1 MTRWVVDTSPLI
13 FLAKLDRLDL
23 LRHGA
28 DEVLAPPAVIE
39 EVRTHTDYASR
50 KIDEAISVWLGVRAV
65 EDRGAL
71 AVLLGDLG
79 AGEAETVTLSRQVG
93 ADRVIMDDLDGRRFA
108 RRLGI
113 ATLGTLGLLLAA
125 RLRGELPSLRVEI
138 DRLRAGGFRMSE
150 ELVEAVLR
158 NAGEAS

>member
-23 LRHGA
+23 LRNGA

-39 EVRTHTDYASR
+39 EVRTHADYASR
-50 KIDEAISVWLGVRAV
+50 KIDEAVSSWLRVKTV
-65 EDRGAL
+65 EDRSAL
-71 AVLLGDLG
+71 EVLLGDLG
-79 AGEAETVTLSRQVG
+79 TGEAEAITLSRQVG
-93 ADRVIMDDLDGRRFA
+93 AERVIMDDLDGRRFA
-108 RRLGI
+108 RRLGMV
-113 ATLGTLGLLLAA
+113 AVGTLGLLLAA
-125 RLRGELPSLRVEI
+125 RLRGELPSLRAEI
-138 DRLRAGGFRMSE
+138 ERLQAGGFRMSE